1 MTTEYNGFD
10 IISVSDAYED
20 YDEMINEYTK
30 VKFSDTA
37 KEELI
42 SFSRNSFLINEWLN
56 LCFIKEND
64 IVFLGKDRN
73 LTFKIDDNIFIF
85 EDKINMQK
93 SFNVGFEIKN
103 ETPIF
108 KLFELIFDFSNRWVR
123 VTPFVDE
130 PFYEEKENYINNILQ
145 KYSLVISLKNNM
157 FKIYTNQNV
166 EISFENVL
174 KGLFDLSANNE
185 IVKKIDNYKTDFNYL
200 ENLYNKKKYEEVL
213 SYLKDSYL
221 WQKLS
226 RNEFVDGYD
235 STMQNRMYQIYAHCY
250 NESSLDLKNTNIL
263 VINEDGSGM
272 YKNIQTAINK
282 ALNFQKIY
290 LTEGIFKENRIL
302 VKNKNIVIET
312 GDNSKAVIK
321 FKNES
326 LEIRNSF
333 VQINNVD
340 FETAQ
345 GTENRA
351 MVEIENSTCTFYR
364 TDFYGKSKTED
375 AISILDNSF
384 VELSNL
390 NILGFFNGIYQIQ
403 SNLHINNIMI
413 TNCNNAIFSFGLE
426 NKSHINAEKL
436 IIQKCN
442 AGILNYTN
450 SDLYLVDSE
459 ISNNN
464 NGIIVKNDKNELE
477 KDYNLSIS
485 LFSTATIKNSKIS
498 NSKTANI
505 TASLDS
511 AIFIE
516 NVEILNSKNF
526 GVFAD
531 ENAKVYLSNCTVSR
545 NKVALSKTKDAE
557 IEEDGVEK
565 KHNSA
570 FIRNFMGM
578 FN

>member
-1 MTTEYNGFD
+1 MTIENNSFD
-10 IISVSDAYED
+10 IISMGEAYENF
-20 YDEMINEYTK
+20 DEMINEHTK
-30 VKFSDTA
+30 VKFSEPA

-42 SFSRNSFLINEWLN
+42 NLSRNSFLANEWAN
-56 LCFIKEND
+56 LC
-64 IVFLGKDRN
+64 IVKDNSIIFLGKNRN
-73 LTFKIDDNIFIF
+73 LVYKIYDNVFSF
-85 EDKINMQK
+85 EQK
-93 SFNVGFEIKN
+93 MSVQKVFNVGFEIKN

-108 KLFELIFDFSNRWVR
+108 KLFEILFDYSNRWVR
-123 VTPFVDE
+123 ITPFVDDA
-130 PFYEEKENYINNILQ
+130 FYEDKEQYINNVLQ
-145 KYSLVISLKNNM
+145 KYSLFVSLKDDM
-157 FKIYTNQNV
+157 LKIFTNQNV

-200 ENLYNKKKYEEVL
+200 ENLYSQKKYEEVL

-226 RNEFVDGYD
+226 RNEFIDGYD
-235 STMQNRMYQIYAHCY
+235 SDMQNRMYQIYAHCY
-250 NESSLDLKNTNIL
+250 NEAEIEPIQSNII

-282 ALNFQKIY
+282 AYIFQKIY
-290 LTEGIFKENRIL
+290 LTDGVFKENRIL
-302 VKNKNIVIET
+302 IKNKNLVIES
-312 GDNSKAVIK
+312 GEKSKTTIK
-321 FKNES
+321 FKNDS

-333 VQINNVD
+333 LQISNVD
-340 FETAQ
+340 FETTQ
-345 GTENRA
+345 GAENRA

-364 TDFYGKSKTED
+364 TDFYGKNKVTD

-390 NILGFFNGIYQIQ
+390 NILGFFNGVYHIQ
-403 SNLHINNIMI
+403 SNLHINNVMI

-426 NKSHINAEKL
+426 NKSYINAEKL

-450 SDLYLVDSE
+450 SDMHLADSE
-459 ISNNN
+459 ILNNN
-464 NGIIVKNDKNELE
+464 NGIIVKNDINELQKE
-477 KDYNLSIS
+477 YNLNITS
-485 LFSTATIKNSKIS
+485 FSTATIKNSKVA
-498 NSKTANI
+498 NSKNVNI

-511 AIFIE
+511 AVFIE
-516 NVEILNSKNF
+516 NTEILNSKNI

-531 ENAKVYLSNCTVSR
+531 ENAKVYLSKCTISR
-545 NKVALSKTKDAE
+545 NKVALSKVSEAE

-570 FIRNFMGM
+570 FMRNFMGM
-578 FN
+578 FK